1 MSYEVLNNNIQ
12 ESFEI
17 NVTGDYPVGQKYSNT
32 IKNQAN
38 TLETLTDEVA
48 ILIKRKLSQ
57 SLNDL

>member
-12 ESFEI
+12 KSFKI
-17 NVTGDYPVGQKYSNT
+17 NVTGDYPVGPKYSTT

-38 TLETLTDEVA
+38 TLGTLTDEIA
-48 ILIKRKLSQ
+48 IIIKRKLSQ